1 MSRILV
7 PVDFSAQSIQAVRF
21 ALAYAKD
28 KHELTL
34 LHAIPPFPSRNV
46 VRKLGQKSVEDFQL
60 DEAREDLKKFLTI
73 VEEAGVTY
81 ELEIEFGE
89 PHEVIA
95 KHATKGEYAAI
106 VMGTHGYGRITGF
119 LLQSVSYPTIHDAQL
134 PVFLISEET
143 DASRF
148 PWQKVLI
155 AVDGSEQAK
164 NAAQKA
170 IALSQDIPG
179 VSYLLLSVVTPPV
192 AYAGVYGVGWEDT
205 ATLENWGKETVRTC
219 EEVLEAAQI
228 PYESKVVIGD
238 PATVIR
244 QTAEEEQA
252 GLIVLGHHGLGGIA
266 GTLLGSVT
274 FKTIHRTKTPLL
286 IVKS

>member
-21 ALAYAKD
+21 ALAYAKN
-28 KHELTL
+28 KHDITL
-34 LHAIPPFPSRNV
+34 LHAISPFPSRNV
-46 VRKLGQKSVEDFQL
+46 VRRLGREVVEDYQL
-60 DEAREDLKKFLTI
+60 DEARDDLKKFLAI
-73 VEEAGVTY
+73 VEEAGITY

-95 KHATKGEYAAI
+95 KHAANDYAAI

-119 LLQSVSYPTIHDAQL
+119 LLQSVSYPTLHDVNV
-134 PVFLISEET
+134 PVFLIAEET

-148 PWQKVLI
+148 PWNKVLI
-155 AVDGSEQAK
+155 AVDGSDHSMEAAK
-164 NAAQKA
+164 KA
-170 IALSQDIPG
+170 IEMGQHLPD
-179 VSYLLLSVVTPPV
+179 VSFTLLSVVIPPV
-192 AYAGVYGVGWEDT
+192 TYAGVYGVGWDNMN
-205 ATLENWGKETVRTC
+205 TLEGWGRETLKPC
-219 EEVLEAAQI
+219 EELLEAASL
-228 PYESKVVIGD
+228 PFESKVVVGD

-244 QTAEEEQA
+244 QTAEEIDA
-252 GLIVLGHHGLGGIA
+252 GLVVLGHHGQGAVA

-286 IVKS
+286 IVKT